1 MLILCFQEHSI
12 TDQINKNSAVFM
24 LYPFLENNIM
34 INSRL
39 TIFNLIYSEHV
50 SETSFPFL
58 DFSLKIIHS
67 TGRFRFRAPA
77 RTL

>member
-12 TDQINKNSAVFM
+12 TDQINKNSAVVM

-34 INSRL
+34 INSRV

-58 DFSLKIIHS
+58 DFS
-67 TGRFRFRAPA
+67 
-77 RTL
+77 